1 MPPVRNTFVAS
12 HLSTEFQALDL
23 EELTATH
30 GPNGNIDWMNCGLTE
45 GGWNPPHVTVND
57 VVTVNLYD
65 ALKDPNSPFTACSP
79 YIDTFYKYASQHGC
93 KLSLSGCTVMLLNQT
108 CIASACYHDRVYC
121 DAGEFLQPQ
130 RGWWCG

>member
-65 ALKDPNSPFTACSP
+65 ALKDPNTPFKACSK
-79 YIDTFYKYASQHGC
+79 YIDTFVNYANQHGSEC
-93 KLSLSGCTVMLLNQT
+93 IMNPMTVQCPN
-108 CIASACYHDRVYC
+108 
-121 DAGEFLQPQ
+121 
-130 RGWWCG
+130 